1 MPSGQTT
8 ISTPIETGF
17 LKEKERRN
25 VGLFDYFC
33 GSVMVLGE
41 GWGAGVFGGRAIF
54 PDTMESRLLEEYFG
68 GVPGYFVEVG
78 ANDPV
83 IDSKTWNLE
92 QKGWSGLLIE
102 PQPEHAQRLRAG
114 RKASVG
120 CFACGP
126 PSRHGT
132 DMNLY
137 IAGIR
142 GIHASLNRDHYVAG
156 SHVTKTISV
165 PVRTLDSLLRE
176 FNAPRPIGFLAID
189 AEGSDIDVLEGID
202 LETWKPQLI
211 LVEDLALN
219 LSTHDYLTRRGYRW
233 IRRTGLNGW
242 YVRRENAAKVSCFG
256 RWQFLR
262 KYHLA
267 RPFRVLREAR
277 RRGRAMPNVS

>member
-1 MPSGQTT
+1 VQVNLVS
-8 ISTPIETGF
+8 
-17 LKEKERRN
+17 
-25 VGLFDYFC
+25 
-33 GSVMVLGE
+33 GE
-41 GWGAGVFGGRAIF
+41 GWEAGVFGGRAIF
-54 PDTMESRLLEEYFG
+54 PDTMEGRLLEEHFRG
-68 GVPGYFVEVG
+68 APGYFVEVG

-92 QKGWSGLLIE
+92 QKGWTGLLIE

-114 RKASVG
+114 RKASVA
-120 CFACGP
+120 CLACGP

-132 DMNLY
+132 EMNLY
-137 IAGIR
+137 IAGVR
-142 GIHASLNRDHYVAG
+142 GIHASLNQDHYVAG
-156 SHVTKTISV
+156 SHVTETISV
-165 PVRTLDSLLRE
+165 PVRTLDSLLRDI
-176 FNAPRPIGFLAID
+176 NAPRPINFLAID

-219 LSTHDYLTRRGYRW
+219 LSTHDYLTKRGYRW

-262 KYHLA
+262 KYYLG

-277 RRGRAMPNVS
+277 RRGRAMSNVS